1 MIRAYILMEITAGHA
16 TDMVNLLKGRSEIKG
31 VARVTGPYDV
41 VATIEAVDLNAISE
55 TVNDYIHSLTGV
67 IRTTTCVALG

>member
-1 MIRAYILMEITAGHA
+1 MIRAYVLMEITAGHA
-16 TDMVNLLKGRSEIKG
+16 ADMVNLLKDRGEIND

-41 VATIEAVDLNAISE
+41 IAVVEAVDLNAISE

-67 IRTTTCVALG
+67 IRTTTCVTLE